1 MRVKYKNI
9 KNHAFMNLS
18 FKSEYLF
25 RSFDRRKMKITKKT
39 IPKIHIAYIIP
50 VIFLNISS
58 YMHSDFDSEMSINN
72 P

>member
-1 MRVKYKNI
+1 MKVVQNI
-9 KNHAFMNLS
+9 KNHALMNLS
-18 FKSEYLF
+18 FKAEYLF
-25 RSFDRRKMKITKKT
+25 LSFDRRKTKMTKRT

>member
-1 MRVKYKNI
+1 
-9 KNHAFMNLS
+9 MNLS

-25 RSFDRRKMKITKKT
+25 RSFDRRKMKITKRT

-58 YMHSDFDSEMSINN
+58 SMHSDFASPMSMSN